1 MEPRE
6 RSVRVSVQA
15 KNFRYEGDVVVP
27 TGGYRSRLLDLM
39 NSNTEFLAL
48 TDVLVRRAGE
58 GLAGDPVSYD
68 VLLIRKGEI
77 EFIVPLDD
85 AL

>member
-1 MEPRE
+1 
-6 RSVRVSVQA
+6 
-15 KNFRYEGDVVVP
+15 
-27 TGGYRSRLLDLM
+27 M
-39 NSNTEFLAL
+39 NTNTEFLAL

-77 EFIVPLDD
+77 EFVVPLDD
-85 AL
+85 AW

>member
-1 MEPRE
+1 METRE
-6 RSVRVSVQA
+6 RTVRVSVQA

-39 NSNTEFLAL
+39 NANTEFLAL

-58 GLAGDPVSYD
+58 KLAGDPVSYD
-68 VLLIRKGEI
+68 VLLVRKGEI
-77 EFIVPLDD
+77 EFVVPLDD

>member
-1 MEPRE
+1 METRE
-6 RSVRVSVQA
+6 RTVRVSVQA

-39 NSNTEFLAL
+39 NTNTKFLAL
-48 TDVLVRRAGE
+48 TDVLVRRAGD

-77 EFIVPLDD
+77 EFVVPLND
-85 AL
+85 AW